1 MNTQSTTQV
10 LLLTHSAAGRSFV
23 RRSMLVILATVIL
36 AAGANAQG
44 VGISESSITPD
55 ASAILELRST
65 TRGFL
70 MPRNSATLGF
80 SVQGLSFYNT
90 TSNRLNYH
98 NGSTWLEIPVKS
110 DNLSVFASTTSA
122 QLLALLSDKTGTG
135 LAVFATSP
143 SFTTP
148 DIGAATGTSLSL
160 GGGTALTTTNR
171 TGTGNLVLATSPTL
185 VTPELGVATGASL
198 ALGGGSALT
207 TTNQTGT
214 GNLVLANTPTLVTPV
229 LGAATG
235 TSLALGGGSPLTT
248 TNQTGTG
255 NLVLANTPTLV
266 TPVLGVATGTS
277 LALGGGT
284 PLTTTNQT
292 GSGNLV
298 LATSPTLTTPTIG
311 AATATSVNNVAITN
325 PGTAATL
332 TLANNSTLATS
343 GAFSTTLTATAA
355 TNVTLPTTGTLATVP
370 EIDQITADQTRNLT
384 TFADVPGFSYSLL
397 ANSTYY
403 FKFKC
408 LVTTNATTVGILLAV
423 NASAAITS
431 INYIHMYPTSATAI
445 TYERV
450 TALNGGTL
458 PTAGPG
464 ATQREYTLE
473 GTIVTSGAVTFTLRH
488 RSETASITTVKAGSF
503 GMVQKIL

>member
-1 MNTQSTTQV
+1 MKPMSITQTIQHTRST
-10 LLLTHSAAGRSFV
+10 SAGRSTAV
-23 RRSMLVILATVIL
+23 RRSAWMILVSFFLAS
-36 AAGANAQG
+36 GAFAQG
-44 VGISESSITPD
+44 VGISESAITPD

-98 NGSTWLEIPVKS
+98 NGSTWLEVPAKA

-122 QLLALLSDKTGTG
+122 QLLGLLSDETGTG

-143 SFTTP
+143 
-148 DIGAATGTSLSL
+148 
-160 GGGTALTTTNR
+160 
-171 TGTGNLVLATSPTL
+171 
-185 VTPELGVATGASL
+185 
-198 ALGGGSALT
+198 
-207 TTNQTGT
+207 
-214 GNLVLANTPTLVTPV
+214 
-229 LGAATG
+229 
-235 TSLALGGGSPLTT
+235 
-248 TNQTGTG
+248 
-255 NLVLANTPTLV
+255 
-266 TPVLGVATGTS
+266 
-277 LALGGGT
+277 
-284 PLTTTNQT
+284 
-292 GSGNLV
+292 
-298 LATSPTLTTPTIG
+298 TLTTPNIG
-311 AATATSVNNVAITN
+311 VATATSVNNVTITD

-408 LVTTNATTVGILLAV
+408 LVTTNAATVGILLAV

-431 INYIHMYPTSATAI
+431 LDYIHMYPTSATAI

-450 TALNGGTL
+450 TVVNGGTL

-464 ATQREYTLE
+464 GTQREYELE
-473 GTIVTSGAVTFTLRH
+473 GRIVTTGAVTFTLRH

>member
-198 ALGGGSALT
+198 ALGGGSA
-207 TTNQTGT
+207 
-214 GNLVLANTPTLVTPV
+214 
-229 LGAATG
+229 
-235 TSLALGGGSPLTT
+235 LTT

>member
-1 MNTQSTTQV
+1 MNAMNTLSTIQTINQ
-10 LLLTHSAAGRSFV
+10 TRTRTAGSFTAGR
-23 RRSMLVILATVIL
+23 RSALLILLSVFL
-36 AAGANAQG
+36 AAGASAQG
-44 VGISESSITPD
+44 VGISESAITPD

-171 TGTGNLVLATSPTL
+171 TGTGNLVLSTSPTL
-185 VTPELGVATGASL
+185 VTPVLGVATGTSL

-229 LGAATG
+229 LGA
-235 TSLALGGGSPLTT
+235 
-248 TNQTGTG
+248 
-255 NLVLANTPTLV
+255 
-266 TPVLGVATGTS
+266 ATGTS

-408 LVTTNATTVGILLAV
+408 LVTTNATTVGIHLAV

-431 INYIHMYPTSATAI
+431 IDYIHMYPTSATAI

-450 TALNGGTL
+450 TAVNGGTQ

-464 ATQREYTLE
+464 GTQREYVLE
-473 GTIVTSGAVTFTLRH
+473 GRIVTSGAVTFTLRH
-488 RSETASITTVKAGSF
+488 KSETASVTTVKAGSF
-503 GMVQKIL
+503 GLVQKIL